1 MAGRRIVDEQS
12 TPKLPRGVRLKRD
25 DVRDQWLLLA
35 PERVIKLDMIA
46 HEILKRC
53 DGKEKVASIV
63 EGLALNFSAD
73 PAQVGADV
81 RELLQGLVDKGMV
94 DL

>member
-1 MAGRRIVDEQS
+1 M
-12 TPKLPRGVRLKRD
+12 PKLPRGVRLKRD

-53 DGKEKVASIV
+53 DGKAQVASIV
-63 EGLALNFSAD
+63 DGLALNFSAD
-73 PAQVGADV
+73 RAQVDADV